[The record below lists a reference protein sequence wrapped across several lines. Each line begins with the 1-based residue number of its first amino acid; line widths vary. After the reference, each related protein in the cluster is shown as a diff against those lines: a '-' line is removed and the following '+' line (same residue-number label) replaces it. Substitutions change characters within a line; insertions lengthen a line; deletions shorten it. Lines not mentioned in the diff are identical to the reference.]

1 MAETGKP
8 WQGFPFTTI
17 AEVAE
22 EVFLSCVKCKLG
34 NGKRLKFWRDRWL
47 DRKGVEQLAPS
58 LMAFVRSA
66 GGEAEG
72 LVLRSQTGA
81 GEQCCLEHTRIRWW
95 ENEKGGSPW
104 MPQK

>member
-58 LMAFVRSA
+58 LMAFVRAAAKSLTVA
-66 GGEAEG
+66 EALHVNRWIIE
-72 LVLRSQTGA
+72 
-81 GEQCCLEHTRIRWW
+81 IR
-95 ENEKGGSPW
+95 
-104 MPQK
+104 